1 MISIIRKRRLSVAFI
16 RRERK
21 RAFILLGISLLAL
34 GGAYWEDSRYEL
46 KSDLYP
52 LNVCYNVGLA
62 FQRTAQTRNYH
73 KTSKDFTFHARSTHQ
88 ADEREVYVMVVGE
101 TSRACNWALYGYERE
116 TNPGLSGIGGLTA
129 FSHVLTEIK
138 TLPTKS
144 VPMLLSPV
152 SASSFDSIYYQK
164 GLSQHS
170 RKPVTR
176 PPFSRTSAITTH
188 L

>member
-1 MISIIRKRRLSVAFI
+1 MT
-16 RRERK
+16 
-21 RAFILLGISLLAL
+21 
-34 GGAYWEDSRYEL
+34 DDRYEP
-46 KSDLYP
+46 KSELYP
-52 LNVCYNVGLA
+52 ANVCYNIALA

-129 FSHVLTEIK
+129 FSHVLTESN
-138 TLPTKS
+138 TTHKS

-164 GLSQHS
+164 GI
-170 RKPVTR
+170 
-176 PPFSRTSAITTH
+176 ITA
-188 L
+188 LQI